1 MEKINRCQC
10 VKNKWWNDKWT
21 KFVASRGQL
30 YAHITTHPHV
40 DDDDSSVFFRWAK
53 KIKFEFFNSNN
64 LMSDPIHKWR
74 NIIFVFTRFKLLN
87 TWTAISIEPSD
98 RE

>member
-1 MEKINRCQC
+1 MSERVVEKINRCQC

-40 DDDDSSVFFRWAK
+40 DDDDSSLVFRWAK
-53 KIKFEFFNSNN
+53 KKSN
-64 LMSDPIHKWR
+64 
-74 NIIFVFTRFKLLN
+74 LN
-87 TWTAISIEPSD
+87 FSIQTI
-98 RE
+98 